1 MRFLFI
7 IRIRLPRRG
16 WKCLQVNMYGAA
28 IAARKRSAEQTAQ
41 QGDQGDAD
49 QGNAAASHE
58 LFHTQ
63 IGVGNRL
70 DGGRRRVKKYLWS
83 FFRTAPAG
91 QVRL

>member
-1 MRFLFI
+1 ML
-7 IRIRLPRRG
+7 
-16 WKCLQVNMYGAA
+16 WKEYEDVLLEREDNVATILLNNPANMNPVTV
-28 IAARKRSAEQTAQ
+28 STM
-41 QGDQGDAD
+41 D
-49 QGNAAASHE
+49 H

-83 FFRTAPAG
+83 FLRTAPAG